1 MCLERYKLRAMKNGV
16 FPRVR
21 VWYLRIPICTNE
33 PISYVEFFCGSRAV
47 AVETENENVADDK
60 K

>member
-1 MCLERYKLRAMKNGV
+1 MKNGV